1 MTTKYYLWVQEEGG
15 CDYTVGCGEKLM
27 PLNATTVVAAKEEAL
42 SMMEDLGLYGSGHE
56 TKHAVIYTFVE
67 NITHLYE
74 REKATRNSVIAEE
87 LKQKE
92 IEALEAKLK
101 QLKGAG
107 T

>member
-1 MTTKYYLWVQEEGG
+1 MTKFHLWVQEEGG
-15 CDYTVGCGEKLM
+15 CDYTVGCGEKLI
-27 PLNATTVVAAKEEAL
+27 PLNSSTLVAAKEEAL
-42 SMMEDLGLYGSGHE
+42 SMLDDLGLYGNDHE
-56 TKHAVIYTFVE
+56 AKHAVIYTFVE

-74 REKATRNSVIAEE
+74 REKATRHSVTAEE

-92 IEALEAKLK
+92 IEELENRLR